1 MASTVRKCNDSK
13 RCPRAVEQLRMVA
26 TELEITPV
34 RNAVHTGMVELAP
47 AVATLRYSRRNLRR
61 VVWQWAAG
69 AIDQREMAWTSLAHR
84 TYAAQANCPVEA
96 AVRKEAAD
104 RAVALGRLA
113 MHLNGARECQ
123 MDLRLSLLGC
133 MASCDGV
140 HAVIATGVF
149 DVRVAEGAHP

>member
-13 RCPRAVEQLRMVA
+13 RCPCATCVA
-26 TELEITPV
+26 WCG
-34 RNAVHTGMVELAP
+34 NG
-47 AVATLRYSRRNLRR
+47 
-61 VVWQWAAG
+61 AAG
-69 AIDQREMAWTSLAHR
+69 AIDEREMAWTSLAHR

-96 AVRKEAAD
+96 AIRKEAAD